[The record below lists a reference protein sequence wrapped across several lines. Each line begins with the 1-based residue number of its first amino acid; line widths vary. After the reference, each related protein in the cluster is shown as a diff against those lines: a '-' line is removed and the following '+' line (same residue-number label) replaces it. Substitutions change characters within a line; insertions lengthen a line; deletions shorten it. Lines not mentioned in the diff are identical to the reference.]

1 MSDANI
7 LRIIIAVAGALLLF
21 WMYYSG
27 TRRRQQGERVARRD
41 APAERVE
48 PTLGEPGAVS
58 TDDGMPSDWRA
69 ELDRMGGSMA
79 QRQGLAGEPDLG
91 SRAALRETLGAREE
105 SEFERVI
112 TLYVSARD
120 AGTIGGPELVVA
132 AEKAGLEYGA
142 REIFHRLLDGSEE
155 RGPVFSVANML
166 KPGSFDMASISEL
179 HTPGVCFF
187 MTLPGPVPALDG
199 WDAMLAAAQRFAEL
213 LDAQV
218 LDAQHNALGRQ
229 TIQHIRDELRAF
241 DRKREKN
248 TIKKAW

>member
-7 LRIIIAVAGALLLF
+7 QRLVIALAGALLLA
-21 WMYYSG
+21 WMYVSG
-27 TRRRQQGERVARRD
+27 TRKRQQGERVPRRE
-41 APAERVE
+41 ASSERVE
-48 PTLGEPGAVS
+48 PTLGDPGSVTS
-58 TDDGMPSDWRA
+58 EDGMPSDWRA
-69 ELDRMGGSMA
+69 ELDRIGGAMA
-79 QRQGLAGEPDLG
+79 QRQGLGSEPDLG

-132 AEKAGLEYGA
+132 AEKAGLEFGA
-142 REIFHRLLDGSEE
+142 RDIFHRLLDGNEAQ
-155 RGPVFSVANML
+155 GPVFSVANML
-166 KPGSFDMASISEL
+166 KPGSFDMSAINEL

-187 MTLPGPVPALDG
+187 MTLPGPVAALDG

-248 TIKKAW
+248 TIKKPW

>member
-7 LRIIIAVAGALLLF
+7 LRLIIAIAGGLLLI

-27 TRRRQQGERVARRD
+27 TRRRSQGERVPRRE
-41 APAERVE
+41 ASAERVE

-58 TDDGMPSDWRA
+58 TEDGMPGDWRA
-69 ELDRMGGSMA
+69 ELDRIGGAMA
-79 QRQGLAGEPDLG
+79 RRNTDEVEPELG
-91 SRAALRETLGAREE
+91 RLPGRESLGAREE

-120 AGTIGGPELVVA
+120 TGTIGGPELVVA
-132 AEKAGLEYGA
+132 AEKAGLEFGA
-142 REIFHRLLDGSEE
+142 RDIFHRLLDGNEGQ
-155 RGPVFSVANML
+155 GPVFSVANMV
-166 KPGSFDMASISEL
+166 KPGSFDMAQISEL
-179 HTPGVCFF
+179 RTPGVCFF
-187 MTLPGPVPALDG
+187 MTLPGPVAALDG

-229 TIQHIRDELRAF
+229 TVQHIRDELRAF
-241 DRKREKN
+241 DRKREKS
-248 TIKKAW
+248 TIKKHW